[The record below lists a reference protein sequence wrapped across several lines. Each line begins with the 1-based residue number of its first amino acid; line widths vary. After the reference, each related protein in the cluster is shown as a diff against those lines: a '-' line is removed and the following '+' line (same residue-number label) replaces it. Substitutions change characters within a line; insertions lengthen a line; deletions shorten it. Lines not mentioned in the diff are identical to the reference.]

1 MKILIG
7 IRDEC
12 LINFMK
18 SDNKNYISYPNYF
31 PKNDRVSLLNL
42 DSSRKSASNRVSAF
56 WRAIFL
62 TSQRTDTGT
71 DIYSDDTV
79 CSPQSSFRTCSLYVS
94 FGFFFRHFG
103 LFLRLTK

>member
-31 PKNDRVSLLNL
+31 PKNDLVSLLNL

-94 FGFFFRHFG
+94 FGFFLDILDYF
-103 LFLRLTK
+103 